1 MSSSS
6 SVSAT
11 VRVEKATSDLLMGP
25 DWTLNMDICDSVNSD
40 HWQAKD
46 VVKALKKRLQH
57 KNPQIQFLSLTL
69 LETMIKNCGDYVHF
83 QVVEREIPQ
92 EMVKIVRKK
101 TDMQVRDKILALLDS
116 WQEAFGG
123 AGGKYPQFYWAYTDL
138 KRSGVHFPE
147 RSPDSTL
154 IFTPVHST
162 SGIRQPP
169 VGYGM
174 PSNSVLRLEEAMAS
188 EMANLSLSDLASMR
202 SVMDLLNE
210 MLKAVNPSD
219 RSAVKDE
226 VIVDLV
232 DQCRSNQ
239 KKLMESLNL
248 IRDEELLGQGLELND
263 DLQNVLAKNDAIAS
277 GSPLPADT
285 SELITQDHSVAPQP
299 TETELSESLPSPRTP
314 IVPQPSSRYND
325 EEEDEDDDFAQL
337 ARRNSKVKPLSSDG
351 NFVATNNHSGSP
363 NRTDVTNSGIAGSI
377 EASSP
382 SSASNTLA
390 LPDPPAPVNT
400 FTKEDDI
407 INLLSITLP
416 SSSPPHTPLTPPV
429 TSDQNVSSPPIPP
442 APRVNPATPLSN
454 AVNQAYPENNFI
466 APWAQ
471 TQIRPTWSHPQP
483 QFEQFSYSSS
493 YPPPPWATAP
503 VDRNADADANPF
515 GSTTFQYPAPVN
527 SSAATYPSIQVP
539 KPSLQYSFGSG
550 VNNVP
555 STTAWGNTS
564 HGQTGPPAAKP
575 YVYTNRLF
583 DELDLRNT
591 STGRKTSTPTS
602 GLSGTPG
609 QGMISGGK

>member
-6 SVSAT
+6 SASAT

-101 TDMQVRDKILALLDS
+101 TDMQVRDKILVLLDS

-138 KRSGVHFPE
+138 KRSGVLFPE

-202 SVMDLLNE
+202 SVMDLLSE

-263 DLQNVLAKNDAIAS
+263 NLQNVLAKNDAIAS

-285 SELITQDHSVAPQP
+285 SELITQDHSTAPQP
-299 TETELSESLPSPRTP
+299 TETELSESLPSPRTQ
-314 IVPQPSSRYND
+314 IAPQPLSQYND
-325 EEEDEDDDFAQL
+325 DEEDEDDDFAQL
-337 ARRNSKVKPLSSDG
+337 ARRNYKVKPPSSDG
-351 NFVATNNHSGSP
+351 NFVATSNHSGSP
-363 NRTDVTNSGIAGSI
+363 NRTDVTNSGIAGSM

-382 SSASNTLA
+382 PSSASTTLA
-390 LPDPPAPVNT
+390 LPDPHAPVNT

-416 SSSPPHTPLTPPV
+416 SSSPPHTPLTPPIA
-429 TSDQNVSSPPIPP
+429 SDQNVSSLPIPP
-442 APRVNPATPLSN
+442 APQVNPASPLSN
-454 AVNQAYPENNFI
+454 AMNQAYPENNLI

-471 TQIRPTWSHPQP
+471 TQIR
-483 QFEQFSYSSS
+483 EQFSYSSS
-493 YPPPPWATAP
+493 YPPPPWATAA
-503 VDRNADADANPF
+503 VDSNADANANPF
-515 GSTTFQYPAPVN
+515 ESTTFQYAAPAN

-539 KPSLQYSFGSG
+539 KPGLQHSYGSG
-550 VNNVP
+550 IDTVP

-564 HGQTGPPAAKP
+564 HSGQMGPSTARP

-583 DELDLRNT
+583 DELDLRNA
-591 STGRKTSTPTS
+591 STGRKTSTPTT

-609 QGMISGGK
+609 QGMISEGK